1 MNHPTKNKSLSQ
13 KTVWHLKVLAGA
25 IFISFIFSLIL
36 HQSLIQAGLPLMLVL
51 TFVQLEIFIWLGHWF
66 FESVKTDSNNFRK
79 QMVMRL
85 LLFYI
90 AVLIIA
96 FLLFL
101 IVFSITA
108 YLNNENFSGSLQNL
122 WNYEMRGFISA
133 TLIGFAIGALF
144 FFYVQWT
151 DALKREQK
159 LNQEK
164 LIFQYETLK
173 KQVNPHFLFN
183 SLNSLSSLVRKDPEL
198 SEKFIQK
205 LSSIYRY
212 VLDVEEKELVLLS
225 DELIFVR
232 DYFYLQQIR
241 DQEKIVLKTEIREM
255 ENAEIPP
262 VSIQLLVENALKH
275 NSATRNQPLEIIVHD
290 EGLDKIAVR
299 NNLQK
304 KRQLSNSAQIG
315 LKNLNERCRLILN
328 REIEV
333 QETRNEFVVK
343 LPVKVI

>member
-1 MNHPTKNKSLSQ
+1 
-13 KTVWHLKVLAGA
+13 
-25 IFISFIFSLIL
+25 
-36 HQSLIQAGLPLMLVL
+36 
-51 TFVQLEIFIWLGHWF
+51 
-66 FESVKTDSNNFRK
+66 
-79 QMVMRL
+79 MRL